1 MDEGLKNLVTKAEQ
15 GDVDAM
21 VMVGDCY
28 NRGLHTEKDD
38 QEAHR
43 YYKMAADKG
52 HVQANLMVAIEL
64 LNGIGTSKDKKA
76 GTKYLQIAADGGAAF
91 GQYLLASMYK
101 IGEIGLFGREQKAM
115 KYFEMAAKQGDA
127 KSQVELADM
136 IMLAKKSKYTLDDMV
151 FWLVCAYLHGNQAE
165 EESNAALQRINH
177 LISNGMP
184 GGKAYVEKVLD
195 NVKRNYQVYLK
206 KPF

>member
-21 VMVGDCY
+21 IMVGDCY

-52 HVQANLMVAIEL
+52 HVQANLMVAIDL

-101 IGEIGLFGREQKAM
+101 VGEIGLFGREQKAM

>member
-1 MDEGLKNLVTKAEQ
+1 
-15 GDVDAM
+15 
-21 VMVGDCY
+21 
-28 NRGLHTEKDD
+28 
-38 QEAHR
+38 
-43 YYKMAADKG
+43 
-52 HVQANLMVAIEL
+52 
-64 LNGIGTSKDKKA
+64 
-76 GTKYLQIAADGGAAF
+76 
-91 GQYLLASMYK
+91 MYK
-101 IGEIGLFGREQKAM
+101 IVETGLFGREQKSM
-115 KYFEMAAKQGDA
+115 KYFEMASKQGDA

-151 FWLVCAYLHGNQAE
+151 FWLVCAYLHGNHAE
-165 EESNAALQRINH
+165 EESNAALQRIDH